1 MKSNYNYKFYGDF
14 NTSIK
19 DKLFYAFALIS
30 ILVFLPISFIYGLV
44 GFIACF
50 LFIISFLVFIL
61 NKFNS
66 EDNLILFTE
75 KNMIRI
81 IKDSEVEINY
91 EDIVKV
97 EFHYPFKYQSYI
109 KIVLKNQ
116 VLKFTQENSINK
128 NFPFSSLV
136 ELLFHKNNTIE
147 INEFVPFEKH
157 KYFLHHDEVKK
168 VQID

>member
-1 MKSNYNYKFYGDF
+1 MKNDYNYKFYGDF
-14 NTSIK
+14 NTIIK
-19 DKLFYAFALIS
+19 DKLFYAFALITVF
-30 ILVFLPISFIYGLV
+30 IFLPITFVYGII
-44 GFIACF
+44 GFIVCF
-50 LFIISFLVFIL
+50 ILVISSLVFIL

-109 KIVLKNQ
+109 KITLKNQ
-116 VLKFTQENSINK
+116 VLKFTQETSINK
-128 NFPFSSLV
+128 NFPFSTLV

-157 KYFLHHDEVKK
+157 KYFLHNGEVKK

>member
-1 MKSNYNYKFYGDF
+1 MKNDYNYKFYGDF
-14 NTSIK
+14 NTIIK
-19 DKLFYAFALIS
+19 DKLFYAFALITVF
-30 ILVFLPISFIYGLV
+30 IFLPITFVYGII
-44 GFIACF
+44 GFIVCF
-50 LFIISFLVFIL
+50 ILVISSLVFIL

-109 KIVLKNQ
+109 KIILKNQ
-116 VLKFTQENSINK
+116 VLKFTQETSINK
-128 NFPFSSLV
+128 NFPFSILV
-136 ELLFHKNNTIE
+136 ELLLHKNNTIE

-157 KYFLHHDEVKK
+157 KYFLHNGEVKK

>member
-30 ILVFLPISFIYGLV
+30 ILFFLPISFIYGLV

-61 NKFNS
+61 NEFNS
-66 EDNLILFTE
+66 KENLILFTE
-75 KNMIRI
+75 ENMIRI
-81 IKDSEVEINY
+81 IKDSEVAINY

-109 KIVLKNQ
+109 KIILKNQ